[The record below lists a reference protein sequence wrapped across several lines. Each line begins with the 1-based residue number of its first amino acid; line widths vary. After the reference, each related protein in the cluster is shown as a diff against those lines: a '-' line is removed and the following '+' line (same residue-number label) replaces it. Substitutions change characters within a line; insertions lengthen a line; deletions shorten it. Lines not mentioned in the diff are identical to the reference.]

1 MKLEYSTV
9 ARCRPE
15 DIWAVFT
22 DSTRWSEW
30 SSLLAG
36 VQWTSGEP
44 WTPGSQ
50 GVIELAQPAFKL
62 KSTMKEALPPQR
74 IVWAGAVMGVNFECA
89 FRFTPEASGITP
101 DAATT
106 LMHAAIDLSG
116 PAVFFINDDMKKK
129 GMAAFTPWFDA
140 LKAQAEKLS
149 ATP

>member
-9 ARCRPE
+9 AHCRPE
-15 DIWAVFT
+15 EIWSTFT

-44 WTPGSQ
+44 WQPGSQ

-62 KSTMKEALPPQR
+62 KSTIKEAVPPQR
-74 IVWAGAVMGVNFECA
+74 IVWTGAVMGVNFECT
-89 FRFTPEASGITP
+89 FQFTAPPSGVMP
-101 DAATT
+101 DGTT
-106 LMHAAIDLSG
+106 QMQAAIELSG
-116 PAVFFINDDMKKK
+116 PAVFFINDEMKKK

-140 LKAQAEKLS
+140 LKAQAEKLG
-149 ATP
+149 PP

>member
-15 DIWAVFT
+15 DIWKVFT

-44 WTPGSQ
+44 WQAGSQ
-50 GVIELAQPAFKL
+50 GIIELAQPAFKL
-62 KSTMKEALPPQR
+62 KSTMKEATPPHR
-74 IVWAGAVMGVNFECA
+74 IVWTGAVMGVNFECA
-89 FRFTPEASGITP
+89 FQFTAQPSGITP
-101 DAATT
+101 DATT

-149 ATP
+149 QPQ